1 MYLHI
6 KNRDYIKQFLSLLTY
21 YINLSTRSAG
31 VFALNVNLTAVM
43 VSLETEILSEIL
55 SESIERML
63 NRLYF
68 GLDVFW
74 CDL

>member
-43 VSLETEILSEIL
+43 VSLEAEIL
-55 SESIERML
+55 SESIERIL
-63 NRLYF
+63 NRLYL
-68 GLDVFW
+68 GLDVF
-74 CDL
+74 